1 MPASQQ
7 QTLDK
12 SELSDSSQ
20 RPIAG
25 HHHAIVVGLQWGDE
39 GKGKIVD
46 LLAPKYDAVVRYN
59 GGANAG
65 HSVQVGQKRY
75 ALHLIPSGILYPD
88 KLNVLGNGVVIDV
101 DQLVKEIDG
110 LAEQGVTVGS
120 NLRVSDRAHV
130 VMPWHKVQDG
140 LVERSLTRAS
150 GQAAAI
156 GTTGRGI
163 GPCYADKATRSTAI
177 RVCDLLNP
185 ETLKSRIPQVI
196 QIKNTV
202 LGALA
207 ADLGEPF
214 EPFDPDTIINRALAH
229 GERLRTHVSDTAELL
244 HTAIDD
250 GKRLLFEGANATLLD
265 VDHGTYPFVTSSS
278 CSSPGAHTGTGVPGH
293 VVTGVVGI
301 VKAYQTRVGG
311 GPMPTE
317 LFDATGDRIREQGR
331 EFGTTTG
338 RPRRCGWL
346 DLVALRYTA
355 RISGAT
361 DIALMLLDV
370 LSGVGD
376 LKLCTGYRIDG
387 QEVHRFPADAT
398 QLERAEP
405 IYQTVPGF
413 DADLTTCRRFSDL
426 PESAQAYVRT
436 IESMAG
442 VRVSIISVG
451 PARDQTI
458 FREPA

>member
-1 MPASQQ
+1 MNQTAARRIASHQHCV
-7 QTLDK
+7 
-12 SELSDSSQ
+12 
-20 RPIAG
+20 I
-25 HHHAIVVGLQWGDE
+25 VGLQWGDE

-46 LLAPKYDAVVRYN
+46 LLAPEFDAVVRYN

-65 HSVQVGQKRY
+65 HSVQVGTKRY
-75 ALHLIPSGILYPD
+75 ALHLIPSGILYSD

-101 DQLVKEIDG
+101 DQLVKEIDD
-110 LAEQGVTVGS
+110 LAAQGVTIGT

-140 LVERSLTRAS
+140 LVERALTKGS
-150 GQAAAI
+150 GEAAAI

-177 RVCDLLNP
+177 RVCDLQNP
-185 ETLKSRIPQVI
+185 QTLKTKIPQI
-196 QIKNTV
+196 ASIKNTA

-207 ADLGEPF
+207 ADLGESF
-214 EPFDPDTIINRALAH
+214 EPFDPSILIERALAH
-229 GERLRTHVSDTAELL
+229 GKRLAAHVSDTAELL
-244 HTAIDD
+244 HDAIDTN
-250 GKRLLFEGANATLLD
+250 KRILFEGANATLLD

-293 VVTGVVGI
+293 VVTGAVGI

-317 LFDATGDRIREQGR
+317 LFDATGDQIREQGR
-331 EFGTTTG
+331 EYGTTTG

-346 DLVALRYTA
+346 DLVALRYTT

-370 LSGVGD
+370 LAGVGD
-376 LKLCTGYRIDG
+376 LKLCTGYRVDG
-387 QEVHRFPADAT
+387 QDLHRFPADASI
-398 QLERAEP
+398 LERAEP
-405 IYQTVPGF
+405 IYETVPGF
-413 DADLTTCRRFSDL
+413 DDDLTTCRRFDDL
-426 PESAQAYVRT
+426 PDAAQAYVRR
-436 IESMAG
+436 IEEVVG
-442 VRVSIISVG
+442 VPVSIISVG